1 MSTCVEDGI
10 LQVRRAGQPKD
21 IPKVIDTY
29 NKNMGGVD
37 RSDQMLT
44 SYEIERKRVKKWYK
58 KFFYHLVMFVFS
70 MHISLLQSWE
80 VKLHNYNL
88 ERNS

>member
-37 RSDQMLT
+37 RSDQMLML
-44 SYEIERKRVKKWYK
+44 Y
-58 KFFYHLVMFVFS
+58 
-70 MHISLLQSWE
+70 
-80 VKLHNYNL
+80 
-88 ERNS
+88 